1 MSTIETLAHQGGW
14 DETLMIVGPLAA
26 IIGLIALAKRKIN
39 RERKDASETVEGAD
53 VADGSD
59 GSTGAEEQEVN
70 ALTSA

>member
-39 RERKDASETVEGAD
+39 RERKEAGETAET
-53 VADGSD
+53 ADGSD
-59 GSTGAEEQEVN
+59 GATGAEEQEVD

>member
-39 RERKDASETVEGAD
+39 RERKDASETVEGAE
-53 VADGSD
+53 
-59 GSTGAEEQEVN
+59 GAEEQEVDAQEVD

>member
-39 RERKDASETVEGAD
+39 RERKEASETLE
-53 VADGSD
+53 
-59 GSTGAEEQEVN
+59 GSTGAEEQEVD
-70 ALTSA
+70 ALPSA